1 MLIPR
6 ACVKQQELL
15 KRSFCVCEV
24 PNMVVHHYYCH
35 EFPPVT
41 CYGKAKRKKGEE
53 RMSTWFLPLL
63 SRPNILRTSA
73 RFSSPGRSY
82 FVGTWGESTGPE
94 TRSSLGKLCSTTY

>member
-1 MLIPR
+1 MLISQ

-15 KRSFCVCEV
+15 KRSFCVCDV
-24 PNMVVHHYYCH
+24 PNMVVHHYHCH
-35 EFPPVT
+35 EFTPVT

-53 RMSTWFLPLL
+53 QMSTWFLPLL

-82 FVGTWGESTGPE
+82 LLERGERAQVQKQEAP
-94 TRSSLGKLCSTTY
+94 

>member
-41 CYGKAKRKKGEE
+41 YYGKAKERKLKSECPHGSCPCSAALISYAPAHALVHLGGHTLLERGERAQVQKQE
-53 RMSTWFLPLL
+53 AP
-63 SRPNILRTSA
+63 
-73 RFSSPGRSY
+73 
-82 FVGTWGESTGPE
+82 
-94 TRSSLGKLCSTTY
+94 